1 MKENLITRELIRS
14 SISNLDEFDLI
25 EFGFKLF
32 DESLV
37 QLYES
42 ISLSKVGVFDV
53 LEKGFRELVP

>member
-25 EFGFKLF
+25 KFGFKLL
-32 DESLV
+32 DETFI